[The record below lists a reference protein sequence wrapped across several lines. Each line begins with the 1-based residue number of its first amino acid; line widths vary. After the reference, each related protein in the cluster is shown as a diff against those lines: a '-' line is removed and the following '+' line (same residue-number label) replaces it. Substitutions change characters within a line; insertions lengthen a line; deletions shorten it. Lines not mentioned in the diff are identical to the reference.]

1 MKNKIELL
9 QTLKADAEKLN
20 YDDKNLDKVLER
32 AEMLV
37 KKIFGI
43 KTEYV
48 KKINS
53 IDFYP
58 SIVVSGMDRGVYH
71 KRFEGGKK
79 ELLNL
84 INVMLEDLS
93 LGEILENSDIKTE
106 VDKIQTL
113 SDKIF
118 IVHGHN
124 EEMKQSSA
132 RFLEK
137 IDLKPIILHEQP
149 NKGRTI
155 IEKFSDY
162 SDVSFA
168 VILISA
174 DDVAYAKND
183 KIENANFRARQNV
196 ILELGFFLGKI
207 GRENVV
213 VIYEDGENIEIP
225 SDYQGVLYVPYD
237 KNGNWKLAIAKEL
250 KAIGY
255 KIDGNKLLE

>member
-1 MKNKIELL
+1 MKNKVELL

-37 KKIFGI
+37 KKIFGQG
-43 KTEYV
+43 TEYV
-48 KKINS
+48 KKIKS
-53 IDFYP
+53 ISFSP
-58 SIVVSGMDRGVYH
+58 SIVVSGMDRGIFY
-71 KRFEGGKK
+71 KRFESGKN
-79 ELLNL
+79 ELINL

-93 LGEILENSDIKTE
+93 LGEILENSDSKNKNNKSQEI
-106 VDKIQTL
+106 

-168 VILISA
+168 IILISA
-174 DDVAYAKND
+174 DDIAYAKND

-213 VIYEDGENIEIP
+213 VIYEDGEKIEIP
-225 SDYQGVLYVPYD
+225 SDYQGVLYVPHD
-237 KNGNWKLAIAKEL
+237 KKRKLETCISKRIKSNWL
-250 KAIGY
+250 
-255 KIDGNKLLE
+255 